1 MAADATH
8 GARVRRHADTREP
21 LIRDPPDEYVGQH
34 RFIPGDDNPTMPPE
48 FLFPP
53 KDDLP
58 NAVTAYLPRV
68 GRLDN
73 EPPDETS
80 DDDLAIERAAAT
92 RAIRQR
98 SEPNLAFLQRI
109 LDGLRRL

>member
-8 GARVRRHADTREP
+8 GARLRRHADTGEP

-58 NAVTAYLPRV
+58 DAVTAYLPHV

-73 EPPDETS
+73 EPADEAH
-80 DDDLAIERAAAT
+80 DGALAIERAAAT
-92 RAIRQR
+92 RAIRQS
-98 SEPNLAFLQRI
+98 SEPTLTFLQRV

>member
-1 MAADATH
+1 
-8 GARVRRHADTREP
+8 
-21 LIRDPPDEYVGQH
+21 
-34 RFIPGDDNPTMPPE
+34 MPPE

-58 NAVTAYLPRV
+58 DAVTAYLPRV
-68 GRLDN
+68 GTLDN
-73 EPPDETS
+73 ESADEAR
-80 DDDLAIERAAAT
+80 DGALAIERAAAT

-98 SEPNLAFLQRI
+98 GEPNLAFLQRV